1 MLRPW
6 TVGQVTRYAD
16 RVRLLG
22 ASIFQHQDPGSGA
35 SECRAYRGT
44 HSASSS
50 SEVLTLVNTTVPYVR
65 SPWAAQE
72 ARIFSVRGVGGMP
85 GESTVE
91 GPAGGVRQPSSF
103 RLGAA
108 W

>member
-50 SEVLTLVNTTVPYVR
+50 IEVLTLVNTTVPYVR

-85 GESTVE
+85 GVSKFEVPKR
-91 GPAGGVRQPSSF
+91 GMRQQSWF
-103 RLGAA
+103 QLGSPR
-108 W
+108 